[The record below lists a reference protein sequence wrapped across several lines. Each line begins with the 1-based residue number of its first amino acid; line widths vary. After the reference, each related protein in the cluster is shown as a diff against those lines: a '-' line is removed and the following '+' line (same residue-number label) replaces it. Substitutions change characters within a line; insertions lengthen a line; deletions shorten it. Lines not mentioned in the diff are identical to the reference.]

1 MFSSRHLISQRVSS
15 ENGLCP
21 KSGRPSNRGSAM
33 LGHSGEGLQVASDD
47 GVSKQASFL
56 PIVPV
61 GNINDIG
68 FDNYGSGAAIDRAIV
83 QRCYGA
89 IVPEPVVAVHDPEA
103 EDVAVLVQNFEALRA
118 GRGREPR
125 YDPHMARTAHVT
137 VALHRAMVNKT
148 LVPLRAIEAAH
159 HGPHGAYRRPD
170 ALHHHGAALVAR
182 YPHRVVAP
190 HCLVQMMVVLQV
202 LILFLA
208 DRPLRHH
215 RLLQSLPGLR
225 FPIPILEAA
234 GKVRE
239 YPQLVWLTHAWRPS
253 AVLLQKITDRFDL
266 ATRGIC
272 KQKKPNIVNFLTS
285 APPPFASFSIRRIA
299 VERSILRRL
308 FLCPRE
314 NICDGFWMA
323 TGCPPNQMAG

>member
-1 MFSSRHLISQRVSS
+1 
-15 ENGLCP
+15 
-21 KSGRPSNRGSAM
+21 M

-190 HCLVQMMVVLQV
+190 HRLVQMMVVLQV
-202 LILFLA
+202 LILFFA

-215 RLLQSLPGLR
+215 RLLQSLPRLR

-239 YPQLVWLTHAWRPS
+239 YPQLVWLTHA
-253 AVLLQKITDRFDL
+253 
-266 ATRGIC
+266 
-272 KQKKPNIVNFLTS
+272 
-285 APPPFASFSIRRIA
+285 
-299 VERSILRRL
+299 
-308 FLCPRE
+308 
-314 NICDGFWMA
+314 
-323 TGCPPNQMAG
+323 

>member
-1 MFSSRHLISQRVSS
+1 
-15 ENGLCP
+15 
-21 KSGRPSNRGSAM
+21 M

-56 PIVPV
+56 PIVPA
-61 GNINDIG
+61 GNIDDIG

-89 IVPEPVVAVHDPEA
+89 IVLEPVVAVHDPEA
-103 EDVAVLVQNFEALRA
+103 DDVAVLVQNFEALRA
-118 GRGREPR
+118 VRGGEPR
-125 YDPHMARTAHVT
+125 YDPDMARTAHVA

-170 ALHHHGAALVAR
+170 ALHYHGAALVAR
-182 YPHRVVAP
+182 CPHRVVAP
-190 HCLVQMMVVLQV
+190 HRLVQMMVVLQV
-202 LILFLA
+202 LILFFA

-215 RLLQSLPGLR
+215 RLLQSLPRLR
-225 FPIPILEAA
+225 FRIPILEAA

-253 AVLLQKITDRFDL
+253 AVLLQKITDRFDP
-266 ATRGIC
+266 TTWGIC
-272 KQKKPNIVNFLTS
+272 KQKKTQYCQFPSLLLRLLHLRVSQFGGSRLKDRSS
-285 APPPFASFSIRRIA
+285 AAYSSVLEKIFAMDIGWLRVAHQIKWLEKIWF
-299 VERSILRRL
+299 VLDLVCILHKYLLL
-308 FLCPRE
+308 FFT
-314 NICDGFWMA
+314 N
-323 TGCPPNQMAG
+323 T

>member
-1 MFSSRHLISQRVSS
+1 
-15 ENGLCP
+15 
-21 KSGRPSNRGSAM
+21 M

-56 PIVPV
+56 PIVPA
-61 GNINDIG
+61 GNIDDIG

-89 IVPEPVVAVHDPEA
+89 IVLEPVVAVHDPEA
-103 EDVAVLVQNFEALRA
+103 DDVAVLVQNFEALRA
-118 GRGREPR
+118 VRGGEPR
-125 YDPHMARTAHVT
+125 YDPDMARTAHVA

-170 ALHHHGAALVAR
+170 ALHYHGAALVAR
-182 YPHRVVAP
+182 CPHRVVAP
-190 HCLVQMMVVLQV
+190 HRLVQMMVVLQV
-202 LILFLA
+202 LILFFA

-215 RLLQSLPGLR
+215 RLLQSLPRLR
-225 FPIPILEAA
+225 FRIPILEAA

-253 AVLLQKITDRFDL
+253 AVLLQKITDRFDP
-266 ATRGIC
+266 TTWGIC
-272 KQKKPNIVNFLTS
+272 KQKKNPILSISFLTS

-299 VERSILRRL
+299 VEGSILRRL

-314 NICDGFWMA
+314 NICDGYWMA
-323 TGCPPNQMAG
+323 TGCPPNQMAGENLVCS